1 MTRIIV
7 TGVSGSMGSRII
19 KMIHGMEGLRIVAV
33 VEHEDRTLTGRDAGE
48 YLNIGNIGVL
58 ISDQLAGCILR
69 GDVIIDFTDR
79 ETSLQHLKT
88 ASENGVAIIM
98 GTTGFMIDEM
108 EMVRTYS
115 ARTRCVLVP
124 DVSPVIYSGH
134 EKGAERIF
142 RSFIRDTFAREAIA
156 AAKWIV
162 NRKKNGLYDMQDVLG
177 LK

>member
-19 KMIHGMEGLRIVAV
+19 KMIHGMEGLRIVAA

-48 YLNIGNIGVL
+48 YLNIGNIDVL

-69 GDVIIDFTDR
+69 GDLIIDFTDR

-115 ARTRCVLVP
+115 SRTRCVLVP

>member
-1 MTRIIV
+1 VINIIV
-7 TGVSGSMGSRII
+7 TGVSGPMGGRII
-19 KMIHGMEGLRIVAV
+19 KMIHGMEGMRVVAA
-33 VEHEDRTLTGRDAGE
+33 VEHEDRTLNGRDAGE

-58 ISDQLAGCILR
+58 ISSQLTGCIIL
-69 GDVIIDFTDR
+69 GDVVIDFTDR

-88 ASENGVAIIM
+88 ASDNGVAIIM

-108 EMVRTYS
+108 ERVRTFS
-115 ARTRCVLVP
+115 AQTRCVLVP
-124 DVSPVIYSGH
+124 DVNPVIYSGH
-134 EKGAERIF
+134 EKGIERIF

-162 NRKKNGLYDMQDVLG
+162 TQKKNGLYDMQDVLG

>member
-19 KMIHGMEGLRIVAV
+19 KLLHGMEGMRLVAA
-33 VEHEDRTLTGRDAGE
+33 VEHEDRSLNGQDAGA
-48 YLNIGNIGVL
+48 YLNIGNIGVS
-58 ISDQLAGCILR
+58 ISDHLADCILR
-69 GDVIIDFTDR
+69 GDVVIDFTDR
-79 ETSLQHLKT
+79 ETSLRHLKT
-88 ASENGVAIIM
+88 ASDNGVAIIM

-108 EMVRTYS
+108 EWVRRYS

-124 DVSPVIYSGH
+124 DVSPVIYGGH
-134 EKGAERIF
+134 EKGTERIF
-142 RSFIRDTFAREAIA
+142 RSFIRDAFAREAIA

-162 NRKKNGLYDMQDVLG
+162 NQQKNGLYDMQDVLG

>member
-1 MTRIIV
+1 MIKIIV
-7 TGVSGSMGSRII
+7 TGVSGSMGGRII
-19 KMIHGMEGLRIVAV
+19 KLLQGMEGMRVIAA

-58 ISDQLAGCILR
+58 ISDQLAGCIFR
-69 GDVIIDFTDR
+69 GDVVIDFTNS
-79 ETSLQHLKT
+79 ESSLQHLKT

-108 EMVRTYS
+108 DMVRIYS
-115 ARTRCVLVP
+115 SRTRCVLVP
-124 DVSPVIYSGH
+124 DVSPVIYNGH
-134 EKGAERIF
+134 EKGAEKIF

-156 AAKWIV
+156 AAKWIL
-162 NRKKNGLYDMQDVLG
+162 NQKKNGLYDMQDVLG

>member
-1 MTRIIV
+1 MTGIIV

-19 KMIHGMEGLRIVAV
+19 RMIHGMEGLRIVAA
-33 VEHEDRTLTGRDAGE
+33 VEHDDRTIIGRDAGE

-58 ISDQLAGCILR
+58 ISDQLAKCILQ
-69 GDVIIDFTDR
+69 GDVVIDFTDR
-79 ETSLQHLKT
+79 ETSLHHLKT
-88 ASENGVAIIM
+88 ASEHGVAIIM

-108 EMVRTYS
+108 EMVRTHA

-134 EKGAERIF
+134 EKGTEKIF

-156 AAKWIV
+156 AAKWVV
-162 NRKKNGLYDMQDVLG
+162 NQKKNGLYDMQDVLG